1 LRDIKKLCYNIPMKN
16 IKDKLILI
24 TGGASG
30 IGQLMAFAF
39 AEKHARVIVWDINE
53 SVMKSMENDAR
64 AKNIFIRGMVC
75 DVSDRNAV
83 YSQAQK
89 LTAEFGPLD
98 ILINNAGIV
107 SKKGENVVGPAF
119 LGVSD
124 ENIIKLMNIDALSL
138 FWTSKAFLPS
148 MIERNT
154 GHIVTVSSSAGIIGV
169 KGLADYCAAK
179 FAAFGFD
186 ESLRMEL
193 RRMKSAIK
201 TTVVCPFFI
210 NTGMF
215 EGVKTRFPLVLPIL
229 KKEYVVKR
237 IVKAV
242 LKNKKRL
249 IMPRFVY
256 SIYLLRLLPPTMM
269 DGIADF
275 FGISHAMD
283 DFKGKA

>member
-1 LRDIKKLCYNIPMKN
+1 MKN

-39 AEKHARVIVWDINE
+39 AEKQARVIVWDINDRAIKTIE
-53 SVMKSMENDAR
+53 DEAR
-64 AKNIFIRGMVC
+64 EKKLFIRGMLC

-83 YSQAQK
+83 YTQAK
-89 LTAEFGPLD
+89 NLVSEFGQLD

-119 LGVSD
+119 LGIPD
-124 ENIIKLMNIDALSL
+124 ENIIKTLHINALSS

-148 MIERNT
+148 MIERNS
-154 GHIVTVSSSAGIIGV
+154 GHIVTISSAAGIIGV
-169 KGLADYCAAK
+169 KGLSDYCAGK

-186 ESLRMEL
+186 EALRMEL
-193 RRMKSAIK
+193 RRMKSKIK
-201 TTVVCPFFI
+201 TTIICPFFI

-215 EGVKTRFPLVLPIL
+215 DGVKTRFPLVLPIL
-229 KKEYVVKR
+229 KKEYAAKK

-242 LKNKKRL
+242 LKNKIRL

-256 SIYLLRLLPPTMM
+256 SVYLLRLLPPAFM
-269 DGIADF
+269 DWVADL
-275 FGISHAMD
+275 FGISNAMD
-283 DFKGKA
+283 DFKGRA

>member
-1 LRDIKKLCYNIPMKN
+1 MKN

-39 AEKHARVIVWDINE
+39 AEKHAKVIVWDINE
-53 SVMKSMENDAR
+53 NVMKTMEDDAR
-64 AKNIFIRGMVC
+64 TRNLFIRGMVC

-83 YSQAQK
+83 YAQAQK

-98 ILINNAGIV
+98 ILVNNAGIV
-107 SKKGENVVGPAF
+107 SKKGKDVIGPAF

-124 ENIIKLMNIDALSL
+124 ENIIKLMNIDMLSL

-148 MIERNT
+148 MIERNS

-193 RRMKSAIK
+193 RRMKSKIK
-201 TTVVCPFFI
+201 TTVVCPYFI

-215 EGVKTRFPLVLPIL
+215 EGVKTRFPLILPIL
-229 KKEYVVKR
+229 KKEYVVKK

-242 LKNKKRL
+242 SKNKKRL
-249 IMPRFVY
+249 IIPRFVY

-283 DFKGKA
+283 DFKGRT

>member
-1 LRDIKKLCYNIPMKN
+1 MSAMKN

-39 AEKHARVIVWDINE
+39 AEKQARVIIWDINDSAMQVIE
-53 SVMKSMENDAR
+53 EVAR
-64 AKNIFIRGMVC
+64 ERNIFIRGMVC
-75 DVSDRNAV
+75 DVSDKDAV

-89 LTAEFGPLD
+89 LTADFGKLD
-98 ILINNAGIV
+98 ILVNNAGIV
-107 SKKGENVVGPAF
+107 SKKGTNAAGPVF
-119 LGVSD
+119 LSIPD
-124 ENIIKLMNIDALSL
+124 ESITKTININALSL
-138 FWTSKAFLPS
+138 FWTCKAFLPS
-148 MIERNT
+148 MLERNS
-154 GHIVTVSSSAGIIGV
+154 GHVVTISSAAGIIGV
-169 KGLADYCAAK
+169 KGLSDYCAGK

-193 RRMKSAIK
+193 RRMKSAVR

-229 KKEYVVKR
+229 KKDYAVKK

-242 LKNKKRL
+242 LKNRKRL

-256 SIYLLRLLPPTMM
+256 SVYLLRLLPVSVM
-269 DGIADF
+269 DWTANF

-283 DFKGKA
+283 DFRGRA

>member
-1 LRDIKKLCYNIPMKN
+1 MKN
-16 IKDKLILI
+16 IKDKLVLI

-39 AEKHARVIVWDINE
+39 AEKHAKVIVWDINE
-53 SVMKSMENDAR
+53 NAMKAMEDEAR
-64 AKNIFIRGMVC
+64 AKNLFLRGMVC
-75 DVSDRNAV
+75 NVSDKDAI

-89 LTAEFGPLD
+89 LVADFGQVD
-98 ILINNAGIV
+98 VLINNAGIV
-107 SKKGENVVGPAF
+107 SKKGANTTGPAF
-119 LGVSD
+119 LGVPD
-124 ENIIKLMNIDALSL
+124 ESIIKLMNINVFSL

-148 MIERNT
+148 MIERNS

-169 KGLADYCAAK
+169 KGLSDYCASK

-215 EGVKTRFPLVLPIL
+215 EGVKTRFPLILPIL
-229 KKEYVVKR
+229 KKEYVVKK

-242 LKNKKRL
+242 LKNKTRL

-256 SIYLLRLLPPTMM
+256 LIYFLRLLPPTMM
-269 DGIADF
+269 DEVADF

-283 DFKGKA
+283 DFKGRT

>member
-1 LRDIKKLCYNIPMKN
+1 MSYMKN
-16 IKDKLILI
+16 IQDKLILI

-39 AEKHARVIVWDINE
+39 AQKKARVIIWDINE
-53 SVMKSMENDAR
+53 YTMKVVEDIAR
-64 AKNIFIRGMVC
+64 EKNLFIRGMVC

-98 ILINNAGIV
+98 ILVNNAGIV

-119 LGVSD
+119 LGVPD
-124 ENIIKLMNIDALSL
+124 ESIIKVININALSL

-148 MIERNT
+148 MIERNS
-154 GHIVTVSSSAGIIGV
+154 GHIVTISSAAGMIGV
-169 KGLADYCAAK
+169 KGLSDYCAGK

-186 ESLRMEL
+186 EALRMEL

-215 EGVKTRFPLVLPIL
+215 DGVKTRFPLLLPIL
-229 KKEYVVKR
+229 KKEYAVKK

-256 SIYLLRLLPPTMM
+256 TVYLLRLLPPAVM
-269 DGIADF
+269 DWTANL

-283 DFKGKA
+283 DFRGRE

>member
-1 LRDIKKLCYNIPMKN
+1 MKN

-39 AEKHARVIVWDINE
+39 AEKKGRVIVWDINE
-53 SVMKSMENDAR
+53 SVMKSMEDDAR

-89 LTAEFGPLD
+89 LTAEFGHLD
-98 ILINNAGIV
+98 VLINNAGIV

-124 ENIIKLMNIDALSL
+124 ENIIKLMNIDMLSL

-179 FAAFGFD
+179 FGAFGFD

-215 EGVKTRFPLVLPIL
+215 EGVKTRFPLILPIL

-256 SIYLLRLLPPTMM
+256 SIYFLRLLSPTMM
-269 DGIADF
+269 DGVADF

-283 DFKGKA
+283 DFKGRA

>member
-1 LRDIKKLCYNIPMKN
+1 MSAMKN

-39 AEKHARVIVWDINE
+39 AEKQARVIIWDINE
-53 SVMKSMENDAR
+53 SAMKAVENTASE
-64 AKNIFIRGMVC
+64 KNLFIRGMLC

-83 YSQAQK
+83 YTQAKK
-89 LTAEFGPLD
+89 LVSDFGPLD
-98 ILINNAGIV
+98 ILVNNAGIV
-107 SKKGENVVGPAF
+107 SKKGEDVIGPVF
-119 LGVSD
+119 LGIPD
-124 ENIIKLMNIDALSL
+124 ESIIKTININALSL
-138 FWTSKAFLPS
+138 FWTCKAFLPS
-148 MIERNT
+148 MLERNS
-154 GHIVTVSSSAGIIGV
+154 GHVVTISSAAGIIGV
-169 KGLADYCAAK
+169 KGLSDYCAGK

-193 RRMKSAIK
+193 RRMKSAVK
-201 TTVVCPFFI
+201 TTVICPFFI
-210 NTGMF
+210 DTGMF
-215 EGVKTRFPLVLPIL
+215 DGVKTRFPLVLPIL
-229 KKEYVVKR
+229 KSKDAVKK

-256 SIYLLRLLPPTMM
+256 SVYLLRLLPPAIM
-269 DGIADF
+269 DLTADF

-283 DFKGKA
+283 DFRGRK

>member
-1 LRDIKKLCYNIPMKN
+1 MKN

-39 AEKHARVIVWDINE
+39 AERQAKVIIWDINGYA
-53 SVMKSMENDAR
+53 MKVVEDVAR
-64 AKNIFIRGMVC
+64 ERNLFIRGMVC

-89 LTAEFGPLD
+89 LTAGFGNVD
-98 ILINNAGIV
+98 ILVNNAGIV
-107 SKKGENVVGPAF
+107 SKKGTNTAGPAF
-119 LGVSD
+119 LGIPD
-124 ENIIKLMNIDALSL
+124 ESVIKSMSINALSL
-138 FWTSKAFLPS
+138 FWTCKAFLPS
-148 MIERNT
+148 MLERNS
-154 GHIVTVSSSAGIIGV
+154 GHIVTISSAAGIIGV
-169 KGLADYCAAK
+169 KGLPDYCAGK

-193 RRMKSAIK
+193 RRMKSTVK

-210 NTGMF
+210 DTGMF

-229 KKEYVVKR
+229 RKDYAVKR

-242 LKNKKRL
+242 LKNRKRL

-256 SIYLLRLLPPTMM
+256 SVYLLRLLPVSVM
-269 DGIADF
+269 DWAANF

-283 DFKGKA
+283 DFRGRHDA

>member
-1 LRDIKKLCYNIPMKN
+1 MKN
-16 IKDKLILI
+16 IQDKLILI

-30 IGQLMAFAF
+30 IGQLMAFSF
-39 AEKHARVIVWDINE
+39 AEKKTRVVIWDINE
-53 SVMKSMENDAR
+53 TALELLENEARKKSL
-64 AKNIFIRGMVC
+64 FIRGMVC

-89 LTAEFGPLD
+89 LIADFGPLD
-98 ILINNAGIV
+98 ILVNNAGVV
-107 SKKGENVVGPAF
+107 SKKAENTTGPAF
-119 LGVSD
+119 LGIPD
-124 ENIIKLMNIDALSL
+124 ESIIKNININALSL

-148 MIERNT
+148 MIERNS
-154 GHIVTVSSSAGIIGV
+154 GHIVTISSVAGIIGV
-169 KGLADYCAAK
+169 KGLSDYCAGK

-186 ESLRMEL
+186 EALRMEL
-193 RRMKSAIK
+193 RRMKSAVK

-215 EGVKTRFPLVLPIL
+215 DGVKTRFPLVLPIL
-229 KKEYVVKR
+229 KKEYAVKK

-256 SIYLLRLLPPTMM
+256 LVYLLRLLPPAMM
-269 DGIADF
+269 DSIADF
-275 FGISHAMD
+275 FGISRAMG
-283 DFKGKA
+283 DFRGRS

>member
-1 LRDIKKLCYNIPMKN
+1 MKN

-30 IGQLMAFAF
+30 IGQIMAFAF
-39 AEKHARVIVWDINE
+39 AEKHARVIVWDINANA
-53 SVMKSMENDAR
+53 MKAMEDEAR
-64 AKNIFIRGMVC
+64 GKNIFIRGMVC
-75 DVSDRNAV
+75 DVSDRNAI

-89 LTAEFGPLD
+89 LTAEFGPVDVLV
-98 ILINNAGIV
+98 NNAGIV

-119 LGVSD
+119 LGIPD
-124 ENIIKLMNIDALSL
+124 ENIVKIMNINALSL

-148 MIERNT
+148 MIERNS

-169 KGLADYCAAK
+169 KGLSDYCAGK

-193 RRMKSAIK
+193 RRMKSEIK

-215 EGVKTRFPLVLPIL
+215 EGVKTRFPLLLPIL

-242 LKNKKRL
+242 LKDKKRL

-256 SIYLLRLLPPTMM
+256 TVFLLRILPVPIM
-269 DGIADF
+269 DAVANF
-275 FGISHAMD
+275 LGISHAMD
-283 DFKGKA
+283 DFKGRN

>member
-1 LRDIKKLCYNIPMKN
+1 LV
-16 IKDKLILI
+16 

-30 IGQLMAFAF
+30 IGELMAFAF
-39 AEKHARVIVWDINE
+39 AERKAMVIIWDINDNA
-53 SVMKSMENDAR
+53 MKTVEDKAR
-64 AKNIFIRGMVC
+64 EKNLFIRGMVC

-83 YSQAQK
+83 YSQAKK
-89 LTAEFGPLD
+89 LAEEFGPLD
-98 ILINNAGIV
+98 ILVNNAGIV
-107 SKKGENVVGPAF
+107 SKKVENVAGPAF
-119 LGVSD
+119 LGVPD
-124 ENIIKLMNIDALSL
+124 ENIVKIININALSL

-148 MIERNT
+148 MIERNS
-154 GHIVTVSSSAGIIGV
+154 GHVVTISSAAGIIGV
-169 KGLADYCAAK
+169 RGLSDYCAGK

-186 ESLRMEL
+186 EALRMEFG
-193 RRMKSAIK
+193 RMKSKIK

-210 NTGMF
+210 DTGMF

-229 KKEYVVKR
+229 KKEYAVKR

-256 SIYLLRLLPPTMM
+256 SVFLLRLLPPSVM
-269 DGIADF
+269 DWAANL

-283 DFKGKA
+283 DFRGRA

>member
-1 LRDIKKLCYNIPMKN
+1 MKN

-39 AEKHARVIVWDINE
+39 AEKHAKVIVWDINANA
-53 SVMKSMENDAR
+53 MKAMEDEAR
-64 AKNIFIRGMVC
+64 GKNILIRGMVC
-75 DVSDRNAV
+75 DVSDRNAI

-89 LTAEFGPLD
+89 LTEEFGPVDVLV
-98 ILINNAGIV
+98 NNAGIV

-119 LGVSD
+119 LGIPD
-124 ENIIKLMNIDALSL
+124 ENIVKIMNINALSL
-138 FWTSKAFLPS
+138 FWTAKAFLPS
-148 MIERNT
+148 MIERNS

-169 KGLADYCAAK
+169 KGLSDYCAGK

-193 RRMKSAIK
+193 RRMKSKIK

-215 EGVKTRFPLVLPIL
+215 EGVKTRFPLLLPIL

-242 LKNKKRL
+242 LKDKKRL

-256 SIYLLRLLPPTMM
+256 TVFLLRILPVSIM
-269 DGIADF
+269 DAIANF
-275 FGISHAMD
+275 LGISHAMD
-283 DFKGKA
+283 DFKGRA

>member
-1 LRDIKKLCYNIPMKN
+1 MKN

-39 AEKHARVIVWDINE
+39 AGKKAKVIVWDINANA
-53 SVMKSMENDAR
+53 MKAMEDEAR
-64 AKNIFIRGMVC
+64 GKNIFIRGMVC
-75 DVSDRNAV
+75 DISDRNAI
-83 YSQAQK
+83 YNQAQK
-89 LTAEFGPLD
+89 LTKEFGSVD
-98 ILINNAGIV
+98 ILVNNAGIV

-119 LGVSD
+119 LGIPD
-124 ENIIKLMNIDALSL
+124 ENIVKIMNINALSL
-138 FWTSKAFLPS
+138 FWTAKAFLPS
-148 MIERNT
+148 MIERNS

-169 KGLADYCAAK
+169 KGLSDYCAGK

-193 RRMKSAIK
+193 RRMKSKIK

-215 EGVKTRFPLVLPIL
+215 EGVKTRFPLLLPIL

-242 LKNKKRL
+242 LKDKKRL

-256 SIYLLRLLPPTMM
+256 TVFLLRILPVTIM
-269 DGIADF
+269 DGIANF
-275 FGISHAMD
+275 LGISHAMD
-283 DFKGKA
+283 DFKGRG

>member
-1 LRDIKKLCYNIPMKN
+1 MKN

-39 AEKHARVIVWDINE
+39 AEKHARVIVWDINANA
-53 SVMKSMENDAR
+53 MKAMEDEAR
-64 AKNIFIRGMVC
+64 GKNIFIRGMVC
-75 DVSDRNAV
+75 DISDRNAI

-89 LTAEFGPLD
+89 LTAEFGPVDVLV
-98 ILINNAGIV
+98 NNAGIV
-107 SKKGENVVGPAF
+107 SKKPENVVGPAF
-119 LGVSD
+119 LGIPD
-124 ENIIKLMNIDALSL
+124 ENIVKIMNINALSL

-148 MIERNT
+148 MIERNS

-169 KGLADYCAAK
+169 KGLSDYCAGK

-193 RRMKSAIK
+193 SRMKSKIK

-215 EGVKTRFPLVLPIL
+215 EGVKTRFSLLLPIL

-242 LKNKKRL
+242 LKDKKRL

-256 SIYLLRLLPPTMM
+256 TVFLLRILPVSIM
-269 DGIADF
+269 DAIANF
-275 FGISHAMD
+275 LGISHAMD
-283 DFKGKA
+283 DFKGRG